1 MTDDARFSAV
11 LDEYHRLIK
20 ERARSL
26 EGAPFND
33 GRERFMPVG
42 KETGQLLAVL
52 ARSLKAPRIL
62 ELGTSFGYST
72 LWLASAAK
80 TAGGR
85 VTTIEKYAE
94 KSAFARQM
102 SEKAGLAETIDFRIG
117 DALEIQRDLSGPWD
131 FVLIDHWKDLYLP
144 SYELLVPTLAPGA
157 ILVADNMLRDGR
169 EQHLDFADA
178 VRATD
183 GMDSVVLP
191 VGSGILVARFG
202 RAVL

>member
-11 LDEYHRLIK
+11 LDEYHQLIE
-20 ERARSL
+20 ERTRIL

-42 KETGQLLAVL
+42 PETGRLLAVL
-52 ARSLKAPRIL
+52 ARSIEAPRIL

-80 TAGGR
+80 SAGGR
-85 VTTIEKYAE
+85 VTTIEMYEE

-102 SEKAGLAETIDFRIG
+102 SEKAGLAEAVDFRIG
-117 DALEIQRDLSGPWD
+117 DALEIQCDLSGPWD

-144 SYELLVPTLAPGA
+144 SYEMLKPNLAPGA

-169 EQHLDFADA
+169 ERQLDFAEA
-178 VRATD
+178 VRAAD

-191 VGSGILVARFG
+191 VGSGILVARLG

>member
-1 MTDDARFSAV
+1 MTDDARFTAV
-11 LDEYHRLIK
+11 LDEYHRLIE
-20 ERARSL
+20 ERTRTL

-52 ARSLKAPRIL
+52 ARSLEAPRIL

-85 VTTIEKYAE
+85 VTTIEKYEE
-94 KSAFARQM
+94 KTAFARQM
-102 SEKAGLAETIDFRIG
+102 SEKAGLSDVVDFLVG

-144 SYELLVPTLAPGA
+144 SYDLLKPALVPGA
-157 ILVADNMLRDGR
+157 ILVADNMLRAGQ

-191 VGSGILVARFG
+191 VGSGILVARLG
-202 RAVL
+202 RAVV

>member
-1 MTDDARFSAV
+1 MTDDARFTAV
-11 LDEYHRLIK
+11 LDAYHRLI
-20 ERARSL
+20 EDRTRTL

-42 KETGQLLAVL
+42 PETGQLLAVL
-52 ARSLKAPRIL
+52 ARSLEAPRIL

-85 VTTIEKYAE
+85 VTTIEKYEE

-102 SEKAGLAETIDFRIG
+102 SEKAGLADAVEFLVG

-144 SYELLVPTLAPGA
+144 SYELLKPDLAPGA

-191 VGSGILVARFG
+191 VGSGILVARLG

>member
-11 LDEYHRLIK
+11 LDEYHRLI
-20 ERARSL
+20 EEQARTL
-26 EGAPFND
+26 DGTPFND

-85 VTTIEKYAE
+85 LTTVEKYEE

-102 SEKAGLAETIDFRIG
+102 SEKAGLADAVDFRIG

-144 SYELLVPTLAPGA
+144 SYELLKPTLAPGA
-157 ILVADNMLRDGR
+157 ILVADNMLRDGQ

-178 VRATD
+178 VRATV